1 MDNRILRQYNAF
13 EIVMFVHEMHTR
25 GYAKLRLFAGMS
37 PNGCAWRWFIYPKVL
52 MKSDNLFERHDDHVP
67 FDCPFGSTGDS
78 EAVIKCPSTIDEA
91 IRANQNFFDLAK
103 GRDDEYV
110 AWFSTIVEQ
119 AKRGAYPIA
128 FADCYLADTWMFT
141 NGQDSLPFPP
151 FSPDDLDGFSHEQLL
166 AGAPYLFDQSS
177 AAELN
182 EVLNFQ
188 GPKPDSPTICA
199 VIRQALKENKG
210 LLSHIDTYV
219 TPHEID
225 LFAWND

>member
-1 MDNRILRQYNAF
+1 
-13 EIVMFVHEMHTR
+13 
-25 GYAKLRLFAGMS
+25 
-37 PNGCAWRWFIYPKVL
+37 
-52 MKSDNLFERHDDHVP
+52 
-67 FDCPFGSTGDS
+67 
-78 EAVIKCPSTIDEA
+78 
-91 IRANQNFFDLAK
+91 
-103 GRDDEYV
+103 
-110 AWFSTIVEQ
+110 
-119 AKRGAYPIA
+119 
-128 FADCYLADTWMFT
+128 MFT

-151 FSPDDLDGFSHEQLL
+151 FSPDDLDGFSDEQLL
-166 AGAPYLFDQSS
+166 AGAPYLLDQSS

-225 LFAWND
+225 LFAWSD